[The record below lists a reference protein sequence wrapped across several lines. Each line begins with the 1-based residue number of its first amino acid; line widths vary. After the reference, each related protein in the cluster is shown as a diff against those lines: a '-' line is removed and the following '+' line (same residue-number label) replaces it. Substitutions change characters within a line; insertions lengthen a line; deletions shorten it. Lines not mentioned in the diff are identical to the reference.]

1 MVNPS
6 LFTSSKTLSI
16 RVLDLD
22 TGDKSTIAAE
32 TTFFVLTKSR
42 PKIGILKKG
51 SGKNTQCKI
60 FKLFENSAIST

>member
-1 MVNPS
+1 MVKPS
-6 LFTSSKTLSI
+6 FLTSSKISSI
-16 RVLDLD
+16 KIFDLV

-32 TTFFVLTKSR
+32 TTFFVFTKSR

-60 FKLFENSAIST
+60 LRLFENSATST